1 LSIGSIR
8 ILREYIMTHPTWQ
21 LDLEQGA
28 LVLTPCPGT
37 KEATLDASLAQLKEQ
52 GVEAI
57 VTALDDHEL
66 ASKDVAALGGKTR
79 ALGMQWFQIEIEDDC
94 APGADF
100 AAKWQAASPAL
111 HQVVDNGGKVAMH
124 CMGGSGRTGLLAA
137 HLLLEK
143 SWDMSKIVQEVQA
156 LRPGAFTKPI
166 QVEYINGV
174 ANS

>member
-1 LSIGSIR
+1 
-8 ILREYIMTHPTWQ
+8 MTMTNSQVHPTWQ
-21 LDLEQGA
+21 LDLETGA

-37 KEATLDASLAQLKEQ
+37 KNADLDVSLAQLKAQ
-52 GVEAI
+52 GVEAV
-57 VTALDDHEL
+57 VTALDSEEL
-66 ASKDVAALGGKTR
+66 ASKNVSKLGEKAQ

-100 AAKWQAASPAL
+100 AVKWQAASPAL

-143 SWDMSKIVQEVQA
+143 SWDLSKIVQEVQS

-174 ANS
+174 ASA

>member
-1 LSIGSIR
+1 
-8 ILREYIMTHPTWQ
+8 MTHPTWQ

-37 KEATLDASLAQLKEQ
+37 KGVDLEASLVQLKEQ

-57 VTALDDHEL
+57 VTALDNTEL
-66 ASKDVAALGGKTR
+66 ENKGVAQLGEATEK
-79 ALGMQWFQIEIEDDC
+79 LGMQWFQIEIEDDC
-94 APGADF
+94 APGDDF
-100 AAKWQAASPAL
+100 AVKWQQASSAL

-143 SWDMSKIVQEVQA
+143 QWSLSDIVKEVQA
-156 LRPGAFTKPI
+156 LRPGAFTKPV
-166 QVEYINGV
+166 QVDYINAV
-174 ANS
+174 ATK

>member
-1 LSIGSIR
+1 
-8 ILREYIMTHPTWQ
+8 MTHPTWQ

-66 ASKDVAALGGKTR
+66 ASKDVAALGEKTR
-79 ALGMQWFQIEIEDDC
+79 ALGMQWFQIEIEDDG

>member
-1 LSIGSIR
+1 
-8 ILREYIMTHPTWQ
+8 MTHPTWQ

-28 LVLTPCPGT
+28 LILTPCPGT

-66 ASKDVAALGGKTR
+66 ASKDVAALGEKTR

-137 HLLLEK
+137 HLMLEK
-143 SWDMSKIVQEVQA
+143 NWDMSKIVQEVQA

>member
-1 LSIGSIR
+1 
-8 ILREYIMTHPTWQ
+8 MTNSQVHPTWQ
-21 LDLEQGA
+21 LDLETGA

-37 KEATLDASLAQLKEQ
+37 KGADLDASLAQLKVQ

-57 VTALDDHEL
+57 VTALDSEEL
-66 ASKDVAALGGKTR
+66 ASKNVSELGEK
-79 ALGMQWFQIEIEDDC
+79 AQVLGMQWFQIEIEDDC

-124 CMGGSGRTGLLAA
+124 CMGGSGRTGLIAA

-143 SWDMSKIVQEVQA
+143 SWDLSKIVQEVQS

-166 QVEYINGV
+166 QIEYINGV
-174 ANS
+174 ANG